1 MAKGLSPITDQQG
14 SHLDPLKVK
23 EAISS
28 RFTVEAEVRHT
39 AELQQ
44 MQIEANFDVMETLM
58 ICGPII
64 AINPEGGK
72 LLRELQEAV
81 SNEYLCLNGC
91 PRGGVRSMT
100 ETEPLVMGFR

>member
-1 MAKGLSPITDQQG
+1 M
-14 SHLDPLKVK
+14 
-23 EAISS
+23 
-28 RFTVEAEVRHT
+28 T

-81 SNEYLCLNGC
+81 SRRVSLFKSAA
-91 PRGGVRSMT
+91 RGEVCDQ
-100 ETEPLVMGFR
+100 